1 MKRTYL
7 VVAAVGLV
15 ILGTALT
22 WLRTCNHSAAP
33 SESVVGDPGSTRRS
47 AKDNSVPLKSP
58 DASGEPKRGL
68 AQTILKVFNHK
79 AISFYGRVVDQTNR
93 AVPDADVSGSIIYN
107 AGATGGTTK
116 TTTKTDDQGYFSISG
131 AFGRTLEI
139 GLQKEGYAYGGGMG
153 PFQYSELVNEGERH
167 HPDKLNPI
175 TFRMWKLQG
184 PEPLDEG
191 MKVLPVP
198 SDGREVVIHLS
209 NKGDP
214 ATGAD
219 LIVTLKYDA
228 TRMGP
233 FDWTATVQAPGGGV
247 IAVSEQITTM
257 FYAPDIDYPAEA
269 RVKVTAAS
277 PVWHQST
284 RQNIYLKT
292 AAGMFGKASLIFGAD
307 RVDPAGT
314 LTLRWWLNPKVGSHV
329 LEPPQREQPRN
340 H

>member
-1 MKRTYL
+1 MKRTFL
-7 VVAAVGLV
+7 VAATVGLA
-15 ILGTALT
+15 IAGTALIC
-22 WLRTCNHSAAP
+22 LRNCNYFAAP
-33 SESVVGDPGSTRRS
+33 PKSAVEGRESTQRS
-47 AKDNSVPLKSP
+47 AKNNSVPLKLP
-58 DASGEPKRGL
+58 DASVPKRGL
-68 AQTILKVFNHK
+68 AQSILKLNHQ
-79 AISFYGRVVDQTNR
+79 AVLFYGRVVDQTNR

-107 AGATGGTTK
+107 TGASGGTTK
-116 TTTKTDDQGYFSISG
+116 TSTRTDDRGYFSISG
-131 AFGRTLEI
+131 VFGRTLEI
-139 GLQKEGYAYGGGMG
+139 GLQKNGYAYGGGMG
-153 PFQYSELVNEGERH
+153 PFQYTELINEEQRH
-167 HPDKLNPI
+167 HPDKLNPVI
-175 TFRMWKLQG
+175 FRMWKLQG

-198 SDGREVVIHLS
+198 SDGREVVIHLG

-269 RVKVTAAS
+269 RVEVTAAS
-277 PVWHQST
+277 PVWHQSA